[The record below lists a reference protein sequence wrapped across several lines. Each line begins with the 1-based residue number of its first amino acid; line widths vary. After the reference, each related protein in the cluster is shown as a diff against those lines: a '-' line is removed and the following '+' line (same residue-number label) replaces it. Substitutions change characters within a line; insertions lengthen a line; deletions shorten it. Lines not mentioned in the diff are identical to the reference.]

1 MNATITTSSRS
12 KKRPCTAGTAFI
24 AIMALFMLVTARPAE
39 AVSVTNPPI
48 DTPPHVTYRDQ
59 MVQFNYVRAIM
70 IMTEQMSVVMLQQLP
85 IIGSFLDAKTQ
96 METQRLF
103 GLTAA
108 IAHRDYQPDEKIC
121 AFGTLAR
128 ATAVSKYAVDQNTVA
143 ITAVL
148 LKRDLLNA
156 NQSSAWG
163 PFSDVASRL
172 AKFKTTYCDPNDNN
186 QTLDTILCTPG
197 SPSARKNKDI
207 DYRRVI
213 ENNLTL
219 DVDFLNGGTPTPD
232 EEDVLALAK
241 NLYSHET
248 LTPIGETAM
257 VPAAGGEGSF
267 RELHNSRNLAAIRSV
282 SRHSYATLA
291 AMRSTGSGLASTQLR
306 QVMQN
311 LGVAAGDVD
320 ALIGANPSYF
330 AQMDIF
336 TQKIFQDPSF
346 MVSLYSG
353 PANVARM
360 GVVLQGIKL
369 MSDRDKL
376 DAYLRREMLLSMI
389 LEMKLRDRQAALT
402 NETNKTISNQ

>member
-1 MNATITTSSRS
+1 MTTLLQPEKRS
-12 KKRPCTAGTAFI
+12 PLVRAAALVLMLPVFAF
-24 AIMALFMLVTARPAE
+24 LTSLPAH
-39 AVSVTNPPI
+39 ASPTNPPI
-48 DTPPHVTYRDQ
+48 DTPAHVTYRDD
-59 MVQFNYVRAIM
+59 MVQYNYVRAIM

-85 IIGSFLDAKTQ
+85 IIGSFLDAKNQ
-96 METQRLF
+96 LETQRLF

-108 IAHRDYQPDEKIC
+108 IAHRDYQPTEQVC

-128 ATAVSKYAVDQNTVA
+128 ATAISKYSVDQNTMA
-143 ITAVL
+143 ITAVM

-156 NQSSAWG
+156 NQASAWG
-163 PFSDVASRL
+163 PFADASSRL

-186 QTLDTILCTPG
+186 KTLGTILCTAG
-197 SPSARKNKDI
+197 SPSARKNKDV

-219 DVDFLNGGTPTPD
+219 DVDFLNGGTPTAD

-248 LTPIGETAM
+248 LSPIGETTM
-257 VPAAGGEGSF
+257 VPAADGEELF
-267 RELHNSRNLAAIRSV
+267 RELHNARNLAAIRSV
-282 SRHSYATLA
+282 SHHSYATLA
-291 AMRSTGSGLASTQLR
+291 AMRATGSGLASTQLR

-346 MVSLYSG
+346 MVNLYSG

-389 LEMKLRDRQAALT
+389 LEMKLRDRQDALN
-402 NETNKTISNQ
+402 NETNRTIAK

>member
-1 MNATITTSSRS
+1 MTTVSQPEKRSR
-12 KKRPCTAGTAFI
+12 
-24 AIMALFMLVTARPAE
+24 LVRAAVFVLILPVFVFLTPLPARAS
-39 AVSVTNPPI
+39 ATNPPI
-48 DTPPHVTYRDQ
+48 DTSAHVSYRDQ
-59 MVQFNYVRAIM
+59 MVQYNYVRAIM

-85 IIGSFLDAKTQ
+85 IIGSFLDAKNQ
-96 METQRLF
+96 LETQRLF

-108 IAHRDYQPDEKIC
+108 IAHRDYQPTEQVC

-128 ATAVSKYAVDQNTVA
+128 ATAISKYSVDQNTLA

-156 NQSSAWG
+156 NQASAWG
-163 PFSDVASRL
+163 PFADVASRL

-186 QTLDTILCTPG
+186 KTLDTILCTPG

-219 DVDFLNGGTPTPD
+219 DVDFLNGGTPTAD

-241 NLYSHET
+241 NLFSHET
-248 LTPIGETAM
+248 LTPIGETTM

-267 RELHNSRNLAAIRSV
+267 RELHNARNLAAIRSV

-291 AMRSTGSGLASTQLR
+291 AMRATGSGLASTQLR

-346 MVSLYSG
+346 MVNLYSG

-389 LEMKLRDRQAALT
+389 LEMKLRDRQSALN
-402 NETNKTISNQ
+402 NETNRTIAK